1 MLEPVVWSKT
11 TLCGAQQCGKNLGL
25 VFEAMTLISRQNALH
40 MYVERNATL
49 LDASDDIPGQ
59 LDHSKP
65 ADRVQ

>member
-40 MYVERNATL
+40 MYVERNST
-49 LDASDDIPGQ
+49 SDDIPGQ

-65 ADRVQ
+65 ADWVQ